1 MAVLFSFEFFI
12 CFLLFFV
19 TYWLLV
25 PWVKIQNLMLL
36 LAGYVFVGFTSL
48 YSLLVLFSWSLC
60 VRLLVAVASHKQHRN
75 KIGLMLS
82 VMLAIYFIIFKYF
95 MPFSDWLLP
104 VLQSHGLSVS
114 SPVFTILLPIGLSFY
129 LFNSVSLVLSVARG
143 EIADPGIINT
153 LLYIN
158 FIPTLIA
165 GPINR
170 ASELIPQFIA
180 GSRTILEY
188 KRALFLITLAL
199 IKLFLLSSWLNDRFA
214 KPVFDYPEGQTGW
227 DSLLAVY
234 GWAWNIYFNFSGY
247 TNLVTGIAL
256 LLGFR
261 ISRNFD
267 HPYLATSVE
276 KFWHIWHI
284 SLSDFIRDYLYIPL
298 GGGRKGF
305 GRKLLNLMVA
315 MVMSGV
321 WHGAGLTFI
330 VWGALHGAGLVIY
343 NLWRR
348 WVVKPLGWQLPGVI
362 ARLLTFHFVCL
373 GWIFFA
379 SDSCGSAITLLG
391 NIAHLSLT
399 TPSSEQ
405 LWVLCAFI
413 GVVLAYP
420 ELVKLSTQTEMMLCS
435 LRGYALP
442 LVILPVLVLAFFF
455 APSGV
460 PGFIYAAF

>member
-1 MAVLFSFEFFI
+1 MAALFSFEFFT
-12 CFLLFFV
+12 CFLVFFIA
-19 TYWLLV
+19 YWLLV

-36 LAGYVFVGFTSL
+36 FAGYAFVGFASL
-48 YSLLVLFSWSLC
+48 YSLLVLFSWSFC
-60 VRLLVAVASHKQHRN
+60 VFLLVALASHERHR
-75 KIGLMLS
+75 KKTGLALS
-82 VMLAIYFIIFKYF
+82 VMLAIYFIAFKYF

-104 VLQSHGLSVS
+104 LLQSHGIVI
-114 SPVFTILLPIGLSFY
+114 SPLVFTILLPLGLSFY
-129 LFNSVSLVLSVARG
+129 LFNSVSLVLSVVRG
-143 EIADPGIINT
+143 EIAHPGVINT
-153 LLYIN
+153 LLFVN

-170 ASELIPQFIA
+170 ASVLVPQFTVP
-180 GSRTILEY
+180 SRTVLEY

-214 KPVFDYPEGQTGW
+214 ASVFAYPEGQTGW

-247 TNLVTGIAL
+247 TNLVTGVAL

-267 HPYLATSVE
+267 HPYQAASLQD
-276 KFWHIWHI
+276 FWRDWHI

-315 MVMSGV
+315 MVMSGI

-343 NLWRR
+343 NLWHR
-348 WVVKPLGWQLPGVI
+348 WAVKPLGWQLPCVI

-379 SDSCGSAITLLG
+379 SDNCSSAITLLG
-391 NIAHLSLT
+391 NIAHISLA

-405 LWVLCAFI
+405 LWALCAFI

-420 ELVKLSTQTEMMLCS
+420 ELVKLSTQSETMLCN

-442 LVILPVLVLAFFF
+442 LVIVPVLALAFFL
-455 APSGV
+455 APSGL